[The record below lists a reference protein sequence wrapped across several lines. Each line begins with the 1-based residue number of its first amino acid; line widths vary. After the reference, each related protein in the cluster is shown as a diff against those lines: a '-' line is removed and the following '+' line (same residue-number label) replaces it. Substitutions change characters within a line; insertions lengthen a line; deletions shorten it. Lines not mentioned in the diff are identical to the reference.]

1 MRSSAVVVASYVSSN
16 IVVPFFSFCYRFTIF
31 TIIHVFAIYASIL
44 YRNLILT
51 TTTSVCYD
59 WGCFYAR
66 RPSTSSGLSQPLQ
79 GFRRGMEQRQ
89 LAWLI
94 TTRSQVRVLV
104 PQPKYEPHRKMG
116 FLFWFLEQTWFW
128 GLARSQVRIACG
140 CPQGNLLLK
149 TCFQRRS
156 FGVAKGDRVLPLLP
170 LGRNSFAKVPGSV
183 IKATHSNLFR
193 AWLPDVHC
201 PGPAIKH
208 KHYDSM

>member
-1 MRSSAVVVASYVSSN
+1 MLVLTFGAL
-16 IVVPFFSFCYRFTIF
+16 FFSFYYRFTIF

-104 PQPKYEPHRKMG
+104 PQPRKQPQHLLGLFSCLWPSLGSGTRQLAGESPRFGHQSQAPAQAGAWIDVHCPGPYEPHRKMG
-116 FLFWFLEQTWFW
+116 FLFWLWGLGPNRASRGPRGELPWRQFRREQTLENWFSKMFFW
-128 GLARSQVRIACG
+128 GRG
-140 CPQGNLLLK
+140 
-149 TCFQRRS
+149 T
-156 FGVAKGDRVLPLLP
+156 
-170 LGRNSFAKVPGSV
+170 
-183 IKATHSNLFR
+183 
-193 AWLPDVHC
+193 
-201 PGPAIKH
+201 
-208 KHYDSM
+208 